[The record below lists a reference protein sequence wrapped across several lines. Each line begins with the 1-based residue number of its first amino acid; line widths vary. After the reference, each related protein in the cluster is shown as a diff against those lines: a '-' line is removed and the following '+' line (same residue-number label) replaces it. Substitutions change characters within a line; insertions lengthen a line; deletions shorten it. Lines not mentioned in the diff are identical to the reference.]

1 VSVSASS
8 QSIALSLASH
18 TNAGKTALARTLLGR
33 DVGEVRDEAHVTT
46 SAERYVLLESPAGD
60 VLHLWDTP
68 GFGDSARL
76 LRRLGSTDHPIVRFL
91 AMTWDRWR
99 DRAFWFTQQAV
110 RNVRDDADVV
120 LYLVNAS
127 EAPSDAGY
135 LAPELQILEWIGKP
149 VIVLLNQTGPPRS
162 ATEDAAEV
170 AHWREALG
178 GRTWIADVLSLDAFA
193 RCFVQESVLLHAVAR
208 VLPED
213 KQGAFA
219 RLQAAWRDERDRRF
233 AASMAAIARPIAQ
246 AACDRAVLTD
256 VPWHR
261 SLVETGRALA
271 SGSERVDP
279 DKRAAMDALAQRLDS
294 AIRASTNELIAIQH
308 LGGEAAAEVMKRLAR
323 DVATQAPLDPR
334 KAGVIGG
341 VVSGALTG
349 LAADIA
355 AGGLTL
361 GAGMLDG
368 ALVGAAGGVG
378 LARGFNF
385 VRGRHESSARWTD
398 EFVASLVPA
407 AVLRYLAVAPYGR
420 GRGDYAASEYPA
432 FWRDV
437 VADEIAQHDVATVVA
452 QRRDEG
458 CESAELARTFEWLL
472 AAIATGVLQTLY
484 PAADA
489 PALPEASAETQNES
503 PPAAR
508 G

>member
-1 VSVSASS
+1 MSAAP
-8 QSIALSLASH
+8 QSIALSLVSH

-46 SAERYVLLESPAGD
+46 SAERYVLLESAAGD
-60 VLHLWDTP
+60 VLYLWDTP

-76 LRRLGSTDHPIVRFL
+76 LRRLAGAEHPIVRFL

-127 EAPSDAGY
+127 ETPADAGY

-162 ATEDAAEV
+162 ADDDAAEV
-170 AHWREALG
+170 ARWHAVLG
-178 GRTWIADVLSLDAFA
+178 ARSAIADVLSLDAFA
-193 RCFVQESVLLHAVAR
+193 RCFVQESVLLHAVAH
-208 VLPED
+208 VLPAD
-213 KQGAFA
+213 KHAAFA
-219 RLQAAWRDERDRRF
+219 RLEAAWRTERDRRF
-233 AASMAAIARPIAQ
+233 AASMSAIAKPIAE
-246 AACDRAVLTD
+246 AACDRGTLSPA
-256 VPWHR
+256 PWHR
-261 SLVETGRALA
+261 SLAESGRALV
-271 SGSERVDP
+271 SGTERIDP
-279 DKRAAMDALAQRLDS
+279 EKRAAMDALARRLDA

-308 LGGEAAAEVMKRLAR
+308 LGGEAAGEVMKRIAS

-361 GAGMLDG
+361 GAGMLAG

-378 LARGFNF
+378 IAHGVNF
-385 VRGRHESSARWTD
+385 VRGRNESSARWTD
-398 EFVASLVPA
+398 DFVASLVPA
-407 AVLRYLAVAPYGR
+407 AVLRYLAVAHYGR

-432 FWRDV
+432 FWRGIVTDEVARHDVRAV
-437 VADEIAQHDVATVVA
+437 VA
-452 QRRDEG
+452 RRHRSPCDAG
-458 CESAELARTFEWLL
+458 ELARAFASLV
-472 AAIATGVLQTLY
+472 AAIAIGVLRTLY

-489 PALPEASAETQNES
+489 PALPDAAEPTENDR
-503 PPAAR
+503 PPGA
-508 G
+508 GD

>member
-1 VSVSASS
+1 MSIAP
-8 QSIALSLASH
+8 QSIALSLVSH

-46 SAERYVLLESPAGD
+46 SAERFVLLESAAGD
-60 VLHLWDTP
+60 VLYLWDTP

-76 LRRLGSTDHPIVRFL
+76 LRRLAGAEHPIVRFL

-149 VIVLLNQTGPPRS
+149 VIVLLNQTGPPRGVD
-162 ATEDAAEV
+162 AEAAEI
-170 AHWREALG
+170 ARWREALG
-178 GRTWIADVLSLDAFA
+178 GRTRIGDVLSLDAFA

-208 VLPED
+208 VLPAD
-213 KQGAFA
+213 RQPAFA
-219 RLQAAWRDERDRRF
+219 RLEAAWRAERDRRF
-233 AASMAAIARPIAQ
+233 DASMIAIAKPIAA
-246 AACDRAVLTD
+246 AACDRGMLLHA
-256 VPWHR
+256 PWHR
-261 SLVETGRALA
+261 SLIESGRALV
-271 SGSERVDP
+271 GGGERIDP
-279 DKRAAMDALAQRLDS
+279 EKRAAMDALAKRLDA

-308 LGGEAAAEVMKRLAR
+308 LGGEAADEVMKRLAS

-334 KAGVIGG
+334 TAGVIGG

-355 AGGLTL
+355 AGGLTF
-361 GAGMLDG
+361 GAGMLAG

-378 LARGFNF
+378 LAHGFNF
-385 VRGRHESSARWTD
+385 VRGRNESCARWTD
-398 EFVASLVPA
+398 EFIASLVPA
-407 AVLRYLAVAPYGR
+407 AVLRYLAVAHYGR

-437 VADEIAQHDVATVVA
+437 VADQMAQHDVAAVVA
-452 QRRDEG
+452 QRRREPCDAQALADAF
-458 CESAELARTFEWLL
+458 ESLL
-472 AAIATGVLQTLY
+472 AAIAGGVLHTLY

-489 PALPEASAETQNES
+489 PALPESTAPTQNDA
-503 PPAAR
+503 PPAAPAT
-508 G
+508 